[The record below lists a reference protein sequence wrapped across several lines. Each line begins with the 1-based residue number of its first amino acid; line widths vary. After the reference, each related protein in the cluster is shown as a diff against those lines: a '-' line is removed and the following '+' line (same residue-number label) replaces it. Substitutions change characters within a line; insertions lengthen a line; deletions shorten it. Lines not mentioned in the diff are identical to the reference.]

1 MDVINE
7 WLASTVE
14 TKEYSFPFLNE
25 RFQLIRPRLICKD
38 GFSMSVQASQYHYCK
53 PRVDGV
59 VEYEEVEIGPL
70 NEKEELLI
78 PYAENPDETYT
89 VYPYVPIDIINQVIE
104 KHGGIKE
111 DLYYDIQRK
120 TYTETS

>member
-1 MDVINE
+1 MDVINK

-14 TKEYSFPFLNE
+14 TKEYPFPFLGE
-25 RFQLIRPRLICKD
+25 TYQLIRPRLICKD
-38 GFSMSVQASQYHYCK
+38 GFSMSVQASQYHYCT

-89 VYPYVPIDIINQVIE
+89 VYPYVPIDIVNQVIE

-111 DLYYDIQRK
+111 
-120 TYTETS
+120 